1 MSSKVIEIGYGD
13 VKRVKIGGNGPLV
26 LIGGPCAIENRD
38 HALMMADQ
46 ISKICKELNVD
57 WIYKSCFD
65 KDCRSSPDSFHGVGI
80 DQGLEILSEVR
91 KEFGI
96 PVTSDFSDP
105 AWAQATGEVCDL
117 VQVPAYLC
125 RQTSI
130 LRAAAKTGRPIH
142 LKKGQFM
149 SPWNMKNS
157 VKKIE
162 AAGGSQILLADRG
175 TFFGY
180 NMLVNDMRSFSIM
193 AQTGY
198 PVCYDITHSIQM
210 PTSMGEISGGE
221 REFIPP
227 LTRAATA
234 AGHRANPQHHP
245 RPARALLGPG
255 ESAEPQSQRHRRPAR
270 HGHPRLSSAARPAA
284 AGHHRSHARAGARRA
299 GVGKSHRPHD
309 LRGAQL

>member
-1 MSSKVIEIGYGD
+1 MASKVIQVGYGS
-13 VKRVKIGGNGPLV
+13 VKKVNLGGNGPLV

-38 HALMMADQ
+38 HALMMADR
-46 ISKICKELNVD
+46 INKICNELDVH

-80 DQGLEILSEVR
+80 EQGLKILSDVR
-91 KEFGI
+91 SEFGV
-96 PVTSDFSDP
+96 PVTSDFSDQ

-162 AAGGSQILLADRG
+162 AAGGSQILITDRG

-193 AQTGY
+193 AKTGY

-221 REFIPP
+221 REFIPS

-234 AGHRANPQHHP
+234 AGIDAIFAEIHNDPPNALSDPNTVLNIEHLHHVLGQ
-245 RPARALLGPG
+245 ARDIHNFRIELLN
-255 ESAEPQSQRHRRPAR
+255 RY
-270 HGHPRLSSAARPAA
+270 
-284 AGHHRSHARAGARRA
+284 GADN
-299 GVGKSHRPHD
+299 VY
-309 LRGAQL
+309 

>member
-1 MSSKVIEIGYGD
+1 MATTELGFNLPSKIIEVGYGD
-13 VKRVKIGGNGPLV
+13 VKRVKIGGNGKLV

-38 HALMMADQ
+38 HALMMADR
-46 ISKICKELNVD
+46 IAKICDELQVD
-57 WIYKSCFD
+57 WVYKSCFD
-65 KDCRSSPDSFHGVGI
+65 KDCRSSLDSFHGVGI
-80 DQGLEILSEVR
+80 DQGLEILAEVR
-91 KEFGI
+91 SEFGV

-130 LRAAAKTGRPIH
+130 LRAAAHTGRPIH

-162 AAGGSQILLADRG
+162 AAGGTQILLTDRG

-180 NMLVNDMRSFSIM
+180 NMLVNDMKSFAIM

-210 PTSMGEISGGE
+210 PTSMGEISGGQ

-227 LTRAATA
+227 LTRAA
-234 AGHRANPQHHP
+234 
-245 RPARALLGPG
+245 
-255 ESAEPQSQRHRRPAR
+255 
-270 HGHPRLSSAARPAA
+270 AA
-284 AGHHRSHARAGARRA
+284 AGIDAIFAEIHNDPSNALSDPNTVLNIKHLRHVLGQARDIHNFRLELLEKY
-299 GVGKSHRPHD
+299 GVD
-309 LRGAQL
+309 NVD